1 MKKRTSEYFEGIA
14 RSEEKVMGPS
24 PIPERARERE
34 SLSNFSPPP
43 GILIKL
49 TAKLS
54 FSLGCLKSVRNRKL

>member
-24 PIPERARERE
+24 PIPERERE

-54 FSLGCLKSVRNRKL
+54 FSLGCLKSLG